1 MVKNYL
7 VVTACIGLPALVS
20 AQMNYPFIQK
30 SDVIHQYHGVSVPDP
45 YAWLEDD
52 NAVLTKKWVQAQ
64 NAYTN
69 NYLETIPFRS
79 AVQKRLSE
87 LMNYPRT
94 GLPVKQGNYLYYTY
108 NKGLQN
114 QAVWYRQPIGMPDK
128 QEVFIDPNVLSRDGL
143 ISVGNMRFS
152 KTAKFV
158 AFTEQQSGSDW
169 QQGYIMNVATKVRL
183 GDQLDWLKFTSFA
196 WKGDEGFY
204 YTRYPAPDEKSKLSA
219 TNVGAQIYYHALNTK
234 QELDQ
239 LIYEDKGHPNR
250 FMGASLT
257 EDGRFLVVRVSEGT
271 SGAALWV
278 QDLSN
283 PESILTELIKGFET
297 EPSVIDHIGGQLLVR
312 TNQDAPNY
320 KLVLVDP
327 KQPEIKNWKT
337 IIPEK
342 AQLLEDVSTSGGA
355 LMVTYFKDATSH
367 VSQYT
372 YEGKLV
378 REVKLPGIGTTSGF
392 ESKKNEPDT
401 YYQFNS
407 YNFPPT
413 IYKYSTV
420 TGVSTLFKKSEAT
433 FNSADYVV
441 KQIFVT
447 STDGAK
453 VPVFLTY
460 KKNIKQD
467 GKNPLLLYGYGGF
480 NAGETPNFS
489 AHRAVFL
496 EQGGIYATA
505 CIRGGNEYGENW
517 HRAGMLDKKQQVFD
531 DFIAVASWLIED
543 QYTNADQL
551 GIMGGSNGGL
561 LVGACMTQR
570 PDLFKVAIPMVGVM
584 DMLRY
589 HKFTIG
595 YAWAVEYGSS
605 DQKDQFEYLLKYS
618 PLHNLKPGTQYP
630 ATLVTTAD
638 HDDRVVPA
646 HSFKFAATLQEYQ
659 TGKNPA
665 LIRIESN
672 AGHGAGMPISKQI
685 NMWTDVWSFIMYQ
698 LGVTYK

>member
-1 MVKNYL
+1 
-7 VVTACIGLPALVS
+7 
-20 AQMNYPFIQK
+20 
-30 SDVIHQYHGVSVPDP
+30 
-45 YAWLEDD
+45 
-52 NAVLTKKWVQAQ
+52 
-64 NAYTN
+64 
-69 NYLETIPFRS
+69 
-79 AVQKRLSE
+79 
-87 LMNYPRT
+87 
-94 GLPVKQGNYLYYTY
+94 
-108 NKGLQN
+108 
-114 QAVWYRQPIGMPDK
+114 
-128 QEVFIDPNVLSRDGL
+128 
-143 ISVGNMRFS
+143 
-152 KTAKFV
+152 
-158 AFTEQQSGSDW
+158 
-169 QQGYIMNVATKVRL
+169 L
-183 GDQLDWLKFTSFA
+183 G
-196 WKGDEGFY
+196 
-204 YTRYPAPDEKSKLSA
+204 
-219 TNVGAQIYYHALNTK
+219 TK

-239 LIYEDKGHPNR
+239 LVYEDKAHPNR

-257 EDGRFLVVRVSEGT
+257 EDGRFLIVRVSEGT
-271 SGAALWV
+271 SGAGLWV

-297 EPSVIDHIGGQLLVR
+297 EPSVVDHIGGQLLVR

-320 KLVLVDP
+320 KLVLIDP

-337 IIPEK
+337 IVPEK
-342 AQLLEDVSTSGGA
+342 AQLLEDVSTAGGA
-355 LMVTYFKDATSH
+355 LMLTYLKDATSN
-367 VSQYT
+367 VYQYT
-372 YEGKLV
+372 YDGKLV

-392 ESKKNEPDT
+392 ESKKNEPEA

-420 TGVSTLFKKSEAT
+420 TGVSTLFKKSEAS
-433 FNSADYVV
+433 FNPADYVV
-441 KQIFVT
+441 RQIFVT

-453 VPVFLTY
+453 VPVFLTH
-460 KKNIKQD
+460 KKGIKQD

-480 NAGETPNFS
+480 NLGETPNFS

-496 EQGGIYATA
+496 EQGGIYASA

-551 GIMGGSNGGL
+551 AIMGGSNGGL

-570 PDLFKVAIPMVGVM
+570 PDLFKVAIPMVGVL

-605 DQKDQFEYLLKYS
+605 DQKNQFDYLLKYS

-630 ATLVTTAD
+630 ATLITTAD

-659 TGKNPA
+659 IGKNPT